1 MQSSTKSTLVNMVP
15 DAETS
20 TNTLGTCTPI
30 YSYIQIDTPSSALE
44 KAVLRGKPSAVNV
57 TSRCE
62 CTHKENWDTNG
73 TACLELLSQ
82 FESVFDVRRSIN
94 KMHLTLTFTR
104 APLVS

>member
-44 KAVLRGKPSAVNV
+44 KVVLCGKPSAVNV
-57 TSRCE
+57 TSTRCE
-62 CTHKENWDTNG
+62 CTHKENWDP
-73 TACLELLSQ
+73 AVCLELLSQ
-82 FESVFDVRRSIN
+82 FESVFDV
-94 KMHLTLTFTR
+94 
-104 APLVS
+104 PLIKCI